1 VNPPTGHPP
10 RIRTDPLHPFA
21 HDTMAVRVPA
31 IVDGVVEKNP
41 DYPPAIQSELGRL
54 ADAMRNGAVFPALE
68 SPAPG
73 AHEWRAGLT
82 ARPGE
87 GWLSSD
93 WFFAETYAY
102 RRLVEA
108 ARFWETR
115 RDPFL
120 PTKRDEYASDSHAEA
135 LDRALELE
143 GSTEERLHAL
153 FGLALFGNRV
163 DLSFAASLERGTAT
177 DTDDFLIDDRESAV
191 NVFMRGKGA
200 LHVVCDNAGTELT
213 LDLVLADF
221 VLKSLGVPVVLQVKL
236 HPTFVSDATAD
247 DLLGFVGLRADRTHF
262 VPRSVQ
268 ARAFV
273 ERLRRSIETGRL
285 DVVSHAFWNGPGSLW
300 ELPWELERDIGP
312 ARFVVL
318 KGDANY
324 RRAVNDALWP
334 ADTPFADVLSYFS
347 APLLALR
354 TLKSDSVVGLR
365 PGQAIE
371 LDGIDPIWRVNG
383 KRGVASF
390 CLAVR

>member
-1 VNPPTGHPP
+1 
-10 RIRTDPLHPFA
+10 
-21 HDTMAVRVPA
+21 MAVRVPA
-31 IVDGVVEKNP
+31 IVDDVVEKNP
-41 DYPPAIQSELGRL
+41 DYSPAILSELARL
-54 ADAMRNGAVFPALE
+54 GDALRSGAVFPALE
-68 SPAPG
+68 SRAPG
-73 AHEWRAGLT
+73 GDEWRAGLAT
-82 ARPGE
+82 RRGD

-108 ARFWETR
+108 VRFWETR

-120 PTKRDEYASDSHAEA
+120 PTKRDEYAGAAHAEA

-177 DTDDFLIDDRESAV
+177 DTDDLLADDRESAV
-191 NVFMRGKGA
+191 NVFMRKKGP

-221 VLKSLGVPVVLQVKL
+221 VSKKLGVPVVLHVKM

-247 DLLGFVGLRADRTHF
+247 DLLGFAGLRADKTRF
-262 VPRSVQ
+262 EPRSAQ

-273 ERLRRSIETGRL
+273 ERLRRSIESGKF
-285 DVVSHAFWNGPGSLW
+285 DVVSHAFWNGPSSLW
-300 ELPWELERDIGP
+300 ELPWDLERDVGP

-324 RRAVNDALWP
+324 RRAVNDALWLP
-334 ADTPFADVLSYFS
+334 ETPFADVLSYFP

-354 TLKSDSVVGLR
+354 TLKSDAVVGLR
-365 PGQAIE
+365 PGQASE
-371 LDGIDPIWRVNG
+371 LDRIDPTWRVNG
-383 KRGVASF
+383 KRGLAS
-390 CLAVR
+390 LGAPARSP